1 MNQIEEKDIM
11 VEMEITR
18 NERVLAAD
26 GMEIGRVIHVIVD
39 GNTRQVS
46 DLVIERD
53 GNEVMIPI
61 TSVSRGTGNTLTLM
75 APATTAMN
83 GPMFDRMGYHEVE
96 EGDVEA
102 MPAGRT
108 TGGATLENVTRDSA
122 TIVETGTTGA
132 TAAMPATTPV
142 RETTHETVRET
153 KHATNVAETR
163 PAREGEDITVPVVEE
178 RLVAGVRE
186 REAGRFRLV
195 KTVREEQQSINVPLQ
210 QEEAYI
216 TERSVTHRPATQADL
231 DAMNTNI
238 DVPLRAQEA
247 VVSKEARVTGEV
259 GIRKEVTT
267 ETEHVT
273 DTVRREEVH
282 VEGADSAR
290 IHTEGMTT
298 EQRTRHAAMSPI
310 DQQRYSRFTT
320 EERTR
325 YDAMPESERT
335 AFNTDYD
342 RRNPIQKVVDKV
354 EGRDR

>member
-1 MNQIEEKDIM
+1 MA
-11 VEMEITR
+11 EMEITR

-26 GMEIGRVIHVIVD
+26 GAEIGRVIHVIVD

-46 DLVIERD
+46 DLVVERD

-61 TSVSRGTGNTLTLM
+61 ASVSRGTGNTLTLM

-83 GPMFDRMGYHEVE
+83 GPMFDRTGYHEVD
-96 EGDVEA
+96 EGDVET
-102 MPAGRT
+102 MPDRQTA
-108 TGGATLENVTRDSA
+108 GGATLENVTRDSA
-122 TIVETGTTGA
+122 TIMETGAA
-132 TAAMPATTPV
+132 TMPASAPMREATT
-142 RETTHETVRET
+142 RETTTRET
-153 KHATNVAETR
+153 TTPPMPRTPARETR
-163 PAREGEDITVPVVEE
+163 AAESRVAREGEEITVPVVEE
-178 RLVAGVRE
+178 RLTAGVRE

-216 TERSVTHRPATQADL
+216 TERTVARRPATQADL
-231 DAMNTNI
+231 DAMDRDI
-238 DVPLRAQEA
+238 EVPLRAQEA
-247 VVSKEARVTGEV
+247 VVSKEAHVTGEV
-259 GIRKEVTT
+259 GIRKETVTDT
-267 ETEHVT
+267 QRVT

-282 VEGADSAR
+282 VEGSNSER
-290 IHTEGMTT
+290 VHTEGSLTAD
-298 EQRTRHAAMSPI
+298 QRTRFAAMSPA

-325 YDAMPESERT
+325 YDAMPERERT

-354 EGRDR
+354 EGRG